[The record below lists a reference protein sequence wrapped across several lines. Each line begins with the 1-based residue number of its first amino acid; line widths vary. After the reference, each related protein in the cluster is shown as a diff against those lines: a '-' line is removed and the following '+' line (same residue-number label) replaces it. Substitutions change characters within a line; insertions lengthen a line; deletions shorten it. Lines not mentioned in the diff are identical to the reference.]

1 MMTSGRPALALVLVL
16 LVSVLSLTAVGQQR
30 FTSKTIGVRVDV
42 LVTNGHELV
51 RGLSAR
57 DFELRDEGVVQA
69 VSEVELEGMP
79 LNLILG
85 FDTSGSVAG
94 ERMHYLLEAGNA
106 LLEGLRP
113 QDRVALLSF
122 ASRVRLLAPLTP
134 SRQQIRGALSLLKAE
149 GATSLRDA
157 TFAALALREDDPGR
171 TLVLMFS
178 DGADTSSWLR
188 SPPVI
193 EAAKRTD
200 AVIYAVAI
208 ADRQVHWLM
217 TTPTRTGL
225 AMGAITQQTTTTVED
240 AGKFLENVTEE
251 TGGRVLFANANSDLR
266 SAFER
271 TLAEFRDRYVLSY
284 VPTGVSTSGWHR
296 LEVKLKGKAGK
307 VTARRGYFAE

>member
-1 MMTSGRPALALVLVL
+1 
-16 LVSVLSLTAVGQQR
+16 
-30 FTSKTIGVRVDV
+30 
-42 LVTNGHELV
+42 
-51 RGLSAR
+51 
-57 DFELRDEGVVQA
+57 
-69 VSEVELEGMP
+69 

-94 ERMHYLLEAGNA
+94 ERLHYLLEAGNS
-106 LLEGLRP
+106 LLGGLQP
-113 QDRVALLSF
+113 PDRVALLSF

-134 SRQQIRGALSLLKAE
+134 SRQQIHGALSRLKAE

-171 TLVLMFS
+171 TLVLIFS

-188 SPPVI
+188 AAPVI

-200 AVIYAVAI
+200 AVVYAVAI
-208 ADRQVHWLM
+208 ADRQVHVLM
-217 TTPTRTGL
+217 TTPTRSGL
-225 AMGAITQQTTTTVED
+225 AMGAITQQTTTIVEE

-251 TGGRVLFANANSDLR
+251 TGGRVLFASANSDLR
-266 SAFER
+266 VTFEK

-296 LEVKLKGKAGK
+296 LEVKLKGKSGK
-307 VTARRGYFAE
+307 VIARRGYFAE

>member
-1 MMTSGRPALALVLVL
+1 VLVL
-16 LVSVLSLTAVGQQR
+16 AGAVSIAATQQR

-42 LVTNGHELV
+42 LVTNGNQLV
-51 RGLSAR
+51 RGLTAK

-69 VSEVELEGMP
+69 VSEVQLEGMP

-85 FDTSGSVAG
+85 FDTSLSVAG
-94 ERMHYLLEAGNA
+94 ERLHYLLEAGNS
-106 LLEGLRP
+106 LLGGLQP
-113 QDRVALLSF
+113 PDRVALLSF

-157 TFAALALREDDPGR
+157 TLAALALREDDPGR
-171 TLVLMFS
+171 TLVLIFS

-188 SPPVI
+188 AAPVI

-200 AVIYAVAI
+200 AVVYAVAI
-208 ADRQVHWLM
+208 ADRQVHVLM
-217 TTPTRTGL
+217 TTPMRSGL
-225 AMGAITQQTTTTVED
+225 AMGAITQQTTTIVEE
-240 AGKFLENVTEE
+240 AGKFLEHVTEE
-251 TGGRVLFANANSDLR
+251 TGGRVLFARANSDLR
-266 SAFER
+266 ETFEK

-284 VPTGVSTSGWHR
+284 VPTGVATSGWHR
-296 LEVKLKGKAGK
+296 LEVKLKGKSGK

>member
-1 MMTSGRPALALVLVL
+1 MTRGRSGLSLALL
-16 LVSVLSLTAVGQQR
+16 LVGAISLTANRQQR

-42 LVTNGHELV
+42 LVTNGHQLV

-57 DFELRDEGVVQA
+57 DFELRDDGVVQS
-69 VSEVELEGMP
+69 VSEVDVEGMP

-85 FDTSGSVAG
+85 FDTSESVAG
-94 ERMHYLLEAGNA
+94 ERMHHLLEAGNA
-106 LLEGLRP
+106 LLAGLQP

-157 TFAALALREDDPGR
+157 AFAALALREEDPGR
-171 TLVLMFS
+171 TLVLIFS

-188 SPPVI
+188 AAPVI

-200 AVIYAVAI
+200 AVVYAVAI
-208 ADRQVHWLM
+208 AGERTIVTM
-217 TTPTRTGL
+217 TTPMRSAETNTG
-225 AMGAITQQTTTTVED
+225 TFVTQTTKTTVEE
-240 AGKFLENVTEE
+240 AGKFLEKVTEE

-266 SAFER
+266 ATFEK

-284 VPTGVSTSGWHR
+284 VPTGVSTTGWHR
-296 LEVKLKGKAGK
+296 LDVKLKGKSGK
-307 VTARRGYFAE
+307 VTGRRGYFAE

>member
-1 MMTSGRPALALVLVL
+1 MTRERAS
-16 LVSVLSLTAVGQQR
+16 LVSVLVLAGAASIAATQQR

-42 LVTNGHELV
+42 LVTNGHQLV
-51 RGLSAR
+51 RGLSAK
-57 DFELRDEGVVQA
+57 DFELRDDGVVQA
-69 VSEVELEGMP
+69 VSEVQLEGMP

-94 ERMHYLLEAGNA
+94 ERLHYLLEAGNS
-106 LLEGLRP
+106 LLGGLQP
-113 QDRVALLSF
+113 PDRVALLSF

-134 SRQQIRGALSLLKAE
+134 SRQQIHGALSRLKAE

-171 TLVLMFS
+171 TLVLIFS

-188 SPPVI
+188 AAPVI

-200 AVIYAVAI
+200 AVVYAVAI
-208 ADRQVHWLM
+208 ADRQVHVLM
-217 TTPTRTGL
+217 TTPTRSGL
-225 AMGAITQQTTTTVED
+225 AMGAITQQTTTIVEE

-251 TGGRVLFANANSDLR
+251 TGGRVLFASANSDLR
-266 SAFER
+266 VTFEK

-296 LEVKLKGKAGK
+296 LEVKLKGKSGK
-307 VTARRGYFAE
+307 VIARRGYFAE

>member
-1 MMTSGRPALALVLVL
+1 MTRESAS
-16 LVSVLSLTAVGQQR
+16 LVSVLVLAGAVSIAATQQR

-42 LVTNGHELV
+42 LVTNGNQLV
-51 RGLSAR
+51 RGLTAK

-69 VSEVELEGMP
+69 VSEVQLEGMP

-85 FDTSGSVAG
+85 FDTSLSVAG
-94 ERMHYLLEAGNA
+94 ERLHYLLEAGNS
-106 LLEGLRP
+106 LLGGLQP
-113 QDRVALLSF
+113 PDRVALLSF

-157 TFAALALREDDPGR
+157 TLAALALREDDPGR
-171 TLVLMFS
+171 TLVLIFS

-188 SPPVI
+188 AAPVI

-200 AVIYAVAI
+200 AVVYAVAI
-208 ADRQVHWLM
+208 ADRQVHVLM
-217 TTPTRTGL
+217 TTPMRSGL
-225 AMGAITQQTTTTVED
+225 AMGAITQQTTTIVEE
-240 AGKFLENVTEE
+240 AGKFLEHVTEE
-251 TGGRVLFANANSDLR
+251 TGGRVLFARANSDLR
-266 SAFER
+266 ETFEK

-284 VPTGVSTSGWHR
+284 VPTGVATSGWHR
-296 LEVKLKGKAGK
+296 LEVKLKGKSGK

>member
-1 MMTSGRPALALVLVL
+1 MTIRRQAGFSLVLAFLGVM
-16 LVSVLSLTAVGQQR
+16 SIAGSQQR

-42 LVTNGHELV
+42 LVTSGNQLV
-51 RGLSAR
+51 RGLNAR
-57 DFELRDEGVVQA
+57 DFELRDEGVVQS
-69 VSEVELEGMP
+69 VSEVDVEGMP

-106 LLEGLRP
+106 LLAGLQP

-122 ASRVRLLAPLTP
+122 ASRVRLLAPLTTSP
-134 SRQQIRGALSLLKAE
+134 QQIRGALSVLKAE

-157 TFAALALREDDPGR
+157 AFAALALREEDPGR
-171 TLVLMFS
+171 TLVLIFS

-188 SPPVI
+188 AAPVI
-193 EAAKRTD
+193 EASKRTD
-200 AVIYAVAI
+200 AVVYAVAI
-208 ADRQVHWLM
+208 ADRQVRWTSTSTM
-217 TTPTRTGL
+217 RDGRTTGIVAQP
-225 AMGAITQQTTTTVED
+225 ITTTVQD
-240 AGKFLENVTEE
+240 AGKFLESLTEE

-266 SAFER
+266 ASFEK

-284 VPTGVSTSGWHR
+284 VPTGVSTRGWHR
-296 LEVKLKGKAGK
+296 LEVKLKGKSGK

>member
-1 MMTSGRPALALVLVL
+1 MITLERPALTLVM
-16 LVSVLSLTAVGQQR
+16 LVSVLSLTAGGQQR

-42 LVTNGHELV
+42 LVTNGHQLV
-51 RGLSAR
+51 RGLSAK
-57 DFELRDEGVVQA
+57 DFELRDEGVVQS
-69 VSEVELEGMP
+69 VSEVDVEGMP

-94 ERMHYLLEAGNA
+94 ERMRYLLEAGHA
-106 LLEGLRP
+106 LLGGLQP

-122 ASRVRLLAPLTP
+122 ASRVHLLAPLTP

-171 TLVLMFS
+171 TLVLLFS

-188 SPPVI
+188 TAPVI

-200 AVIYAVAI
+200 AVVYAVGI
-208 ADRQVHWLM
+208 AERQVHWVSAA
-217 TTPTRTGL
+217 PSRTGL
-225 AMGAITQQTTTTVED
+225 VMGSITQQSTTTVEE

-251 TGGRVLFANANSDLR
+251 TGGRVLFASANSDLR
-266 SAFER
+266 VTFEK

-296 LEVKLKGKAGK
+296 LEVKVKGKAGK

>member
-1 MMTSGRPALALVLVL
+1 MTIRRQAGLSLVLAFLGVM
-16 LVSVLSLTAVGQQR
+16 SIAGSQQR

-42 LVTNGHELV
+42 LVTSGNQLV
-51 RGLSAR
+51 RGLNAR
-57 DFELRDEGVVQA
+57 DFELRDEGVVQS
-69 VSEVELEGMP
+69 VSEVDVEGMP

-94 ERMHYLLEAGNA
+94 ERMHHLLEAGNA
-106 LLEGLRP
+106 LLAGLQP

-134 SRQQIRGALSLLKAE
+134 SRQQIRGALSVLKAE

-157 TFAALALREDDPGR
+157 AFAALALREEDPGR
-171 TLVLMFS
+171 TLVLIFS

-188 SPPVI
+188 PATVI

-200 AVIYAVAI
+200 AVVYAVALEE
-208 ADRQVHWLM
+208 RRYVTSSLFN
-217 TTPTRTGL
+217 RTGEV
-225 AMGAITQQTTTTVED
+225 TVQQ
-240 AGKFLENVTEE
+240 AGKFLDSLTEE
-251 TGGRVLFANANSDLR
+251 SGGRVIFANSNSDLR
-266 SAFER
+266 ATF
-271 TLAEFRDRYVLSY
+271 TQALAEFRDRYVLSY

-296 LEVKLKGKAGK
+296 LEVKLKGKSGK